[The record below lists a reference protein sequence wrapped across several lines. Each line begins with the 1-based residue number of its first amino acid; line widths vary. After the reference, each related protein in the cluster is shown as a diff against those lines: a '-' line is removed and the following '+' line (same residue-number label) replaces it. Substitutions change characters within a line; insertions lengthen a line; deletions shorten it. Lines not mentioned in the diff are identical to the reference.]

1 MRIIVNGQQAFGKAV
16 LEALLDKGEEVV
28 AVFSAPD
35 KPGRKPDPLKEFALA
50 RKADGTRLEFTFEF
64 LGFLFAV
71 RMESNDHSG
80 HMRFHADLG
89 NLPYSAE
96 SLAKRAD
103 ALAIVAAAGRALGGR
118 VQTTREQRILLFE
131 EMRFEEPLTPV
142 VLMSSAVRLLLEAQP
157 FLELLA
163 QVVEPPVAAGHA
175 NLQEN

>member
-1 MRIIVNGQQAFGKAV
+1 MAMEENSPARPATDLVRFVDGRRPRIGVRSLAVDGQ
-16 LEALLDKGEEVV
+16 
-28 AVFSAPD
+28 
-35 KPGRKPDPLKEFALA
+35 GRLA
-50 RKADGTRLEFTFEF
+50 RKPDGTRLEFTFEY

-96 SLAKRAD
+96 SSGKRAD
-103 ALAIVAAAGRALGGR
+103 ALAIVVAAAGRALGGR

-142 VLMSSAVRLLLEAQP
+142 VLMSSTARLLLEAQP

-175 NLQEN
+175 DVQEI

>member
-1 MRIIVNGQQAFGKAV
+1 MATEENGPARPAADLVQFVDGRRPGIGVRSLAV
-16 LEALLDKGEEVV
+16 DGQ
-28 AVFSAPD
+28 
-35 KPGRKPDPLKEFALA
+35 GRLA

-142 VLMSSAVRLLLEAQP
+142 VLMSSTVRLLLEAQP

>member
-1 MRIIVNGQQAFGKAV
+1 MATEENSPARPVTDLAKFVAGRRPAIGVRSLAV
-16 LEALLDKGEEVV
+16 DGH
-28 AVFSAPD
+28 
-35 KPGRKPDPLKEFALA
+35 GRLA
-50 RKADGTRLEFTFEF
+50 RKAAGTRLEFTFEY

-80 HMRFHADLG
+80 HMRFHAHLG

-96 SLAKRAD
+96 SSAKRAN

-131 EMRFEEPLTPV
+131 ETRFKEPLTPV
-142 VLMSSAVRLLLEAQP
+142 VLMSSTVRLLLDAQP

-163 QVVEPPVAAGHA
+163 QVVETPVAAGHA
-175 NLQEN
+175 TVQEI

>member
-1 MRIIVNGQQAFGKAV
+1 MVTEENIPARPAADLVQFVDGRRPGIGVRSLAVDGQ
-16 LEALLDKGEEVV
+16 
-28 AVFSAPD
+28 
-35 KPGRKPDPLKEFALA
+35 GRLA

-71 RMESNDHSG
+71 RTESNDHSG

-96 SLAKRAD
+96 SSGKRAD

-142 VLMSSAVRLLLEAQP
+142 VLMSSAVRLLLEVQP

-163 QVVEPPVAAGHA
+163 QVVEPPMAAGQV
-175 NLQEN
+175 NFQEY